1 MRLWR
6 TIDDDRKLTPPP
18 PRAGVTRVVGGWGPE
33 RAGPA
38 PPAAGPTATNSLIRQ
53 SGRRAW
59 LIPLVIVVGLVLLA
73 LPPRLLDTDRFVT
86 TDELFWLGRSAAFA
100 RAVQTGRFA
109 DTFQSGH
116 PGVTTM
122 WTAWLGMGN
131 AFAADLAPSR
141 REVSRR
147 EVSQSPSFMPALAAA
162 RRGFGVVT
170 AVGVGLAGF
179 LAWRL
184 FGAWPAIL
192 GGTLLALDPFMLAHS
207 RLVHIDAS
215 LALWTSLGLLAALV
229 RWSGGGWW
237 SLVFAGVATGLALLS
252 KAPSLILLPLV
263 PFALVVMRG
272 PGVLRDPRAW
282 RDLAIWALLTA
293 VVYIT
298 VWPAFWVAPVDTLG
312 RVLAFARDNANPAH
326 AAAADEDGIGIWFY
340 LLVLLFRST
349 PLSWLGLLGLAINCP
364 RGMAGRAAIVLML
377 YAVGFAAAMTIAAK
391 NFDRYLLPVFPT
403 LDLLAGLGLW
413 RLCSLSRWERVGVR
427 ECPPSPSRW
436 GGGRG
441 VGPSWTVRAG
451 LILTV
456 LTLSA
461 WWLAAAWPY
470 ELTYANPLLGGN
482 PAAHR
487 TIASGWGEGL
497 DQVAAYLNQRP
508 NAARLKAAMPGEI
521 YTTVL
526 DAQLRGTVAPAE
538 GADAGAYD
546 AFVVYLRNRQLGER
560 PPFFDEELLAW
571 QPERTIVLDGVE
583 YAWVYDT
590 RNGAP
595 LGAEFGDLVRLD
607 GYGLDSATPRV
618 GRPLTLKLHWQPLR
632 ALPPGLQLQVELRP
646 DSASQTYTVALP
658 LPNNVGDPAA
668 PPGERAVGTYQVPIP
683 ADLPPGSY
691 VLAVRLLGADSR
703 PLPITA
709 QPTRPPG
716 VPNEPD
722 AIPLR
727 HLQLR

>member
-1 MRLWR
+1 
-6 TIDDDRKLTPPP
+6 
-18 PRAGVTRVVGGWGPE
+18 
-33 RAGPA
+33 
-38 PPAAGPTATNSLIRQ
+38 
-53 SGRRAW
+53 
-59 LIPLVIVVGLVLLA
+59 VLLA

-100 RAVQTGRFA
+100 RAVQTGHFA
-109 DTFQSGH
+109 ETFQSGH

-131 AFAADLAPSR
+131 ALAADLAPSR

-170 AVGVGLAGF
+170 ALGVGLAGL

-184 FGAWPAIL
+184 VGAWPAIL
-192 GGTLLALDPFMLAHS
+192 GGALLALDPFMLAHS

-215 LALWTSLGLLAALV
+215 LALWTSLALLAALV

-237 SLVFAGVATGLALLS
+237 SLLIAGVATGLALLS

-263 PFALVVMRG
+263 PFALVVLRG
-272 PGVLRDPRAW
+272 PGALRDRWAW
-282 RDLAIWALLTA
+282 RDLAIWTVLAA
-293 VVYIT
+293 VVH
-298 VWPAFWVAPVDTLG
+298 VALWPAFWIAPVETLG
-312 RVLAFARDNANPAH
+312 RVIAFARDNANPAH
-326 AAAADEDGIGIWFY
+326 AAAADEDGSGIWFY
-340 LLVLLFRST
+340 PLVLLFRST
-349 PLSWLGLLGLAINCP
+349 PLTWLGLFGLAINRP
-364 RGMAGRAAIVLML
+364 RGVAGRAAIVLVL
-377 YAVGFAAAMTIAAK
+377 YAVGFAAAMTLAAK

-413 RLCSLSRWERVGVR
+413 RLCSLSLWERVGVR
-427 ECPPSPSRW
+427 AP
-436 GGGRG
+436 GGASKGAASLA
-441 VGPSWTVRAG
+441 PTVRASLAAPWYIPSVG
-451 LILTV
+451 LRAGLV
-456 LTLSA
+456 LAAVIGLSV
-461 WWLAAAWPY
+461 WWVAAAWPY

-482 PAAHR
+482 GAAHR

-497 DQVAAYLNQRP
+497 DQAAAYLNQRP

-538 GADAGAYD
+538 GADAAAYD
-546 AFVVYLRNRQLGER
+546 ALVVYLRNRQLGER
-560 PPFFDEELLAW
+560 PPFFDEDLLVW
-571 QPERTIVLDGVE
+571 QPERTIMLDGVE

-595 LGAEFGDLVRLD
+595 VGAAFGDLVRLD

-618 GRPLTLKLHWQPLR
+618 GRPLALKLHWQPLR
-632 ALPPGLQLQVELRP
+632 PLPPGLQLQVELRP
-646 DSASQTYTVALP
+646 DSAGQTSAVAVP
-658 LPNNVGDPAA
+658 LPNDLGDPGA
-668 PPGERAVGTYQVPIP
+668 PLGERAVGTYQISIP

-691 VLAVRLLGADSR
+691 VLAVRLLGPDGR
-703 PLPITA
+703 PLSITT
-709 QPTRPPG
+709 QPERPPG
-716 VPNEPD
+716 ISNEPD
-722 AIPLR
+722 AVPLR
-727 HLQLR
+727 RLQIR